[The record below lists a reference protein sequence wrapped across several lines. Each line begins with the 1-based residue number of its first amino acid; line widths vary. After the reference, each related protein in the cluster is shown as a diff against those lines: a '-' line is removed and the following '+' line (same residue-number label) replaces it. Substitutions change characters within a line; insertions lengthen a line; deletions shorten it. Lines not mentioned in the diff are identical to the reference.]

1 MPSIGAHAFSAGV
14 LFFFGVAI
22 AGCDEL
28 VGFGD
33 LPPQATPAPALS
45 PECFADAP
53 VAFEPKPTIT
63 LRVPFTENGGT
74 PVSTPLEVK
83 ACKLFDHECTPL
95 LGSAATNDEGI
106 ASIEVPANPG
116 TGEFGGML
124 RIDQP
129 GYFKGLTL
137 FRPPP
142 RVDLTL
148 PPAIAV
154 TDSVVVYL
162 TGLYKL
168 SAETIGERGH
178 LAIIPVMCDR
188 SRVAGIEP
196 ILPSDQN
203 LADESTKVFV
213 RSNGGLVPDEG
224 VTTKD
229 GVVVFINLL
238 IPEDKN
244 FNDFY
249 VSLVDRET
257 RAPFVPPQ
265 AVRVWRGELTTLVVA
280 PGL

>member
-28 VGFGD
+28 VGFSD
-33 LPPQATPAPALS
+33 LPPQATPAPVLS

-83 ACKLFDHECTPL
+83 ACKLLDHECNTL
-95 LGSAATNDEGI
+95 LASAVTDDTGV
-106 ASIEVPANPG
+106 ASIEVPTTPG
-116 TGEFGGML
+116 TGEFRGLL

-129 GYFKGLTL
+129 GYFKGLTI

-148 PPAIAV
+148 PSAIAV
-154 TDSVVVYL
+154 TDRVVGVL
-162 TGLYKL
+162 KDVFGIST
-168 SAETIGERGH
+168 ETINERGH
-178 LAIIPVMCDR
+178 LAIVPVTCGR
-188 SRVAGIEP
+188 APVAGIEAV
-196 ILPSDQN
+196 LPSDQN
-203 LADESTKVFV
+203 LADESTRVFV
-213 RSNGGLVPDEG
+213 RNAGNLVPGES
-224 VTTKD
+224 VTTPD

-238 IPEDKN
+238 IPSNTNERS
-244 FNDFY
+244 FQ
-249 VSLVDRET
+249 VSLVDRNT
-257 RAPFVPPQ
+257 RAPFAASQTVGL
-265 AVRVWRGELTTLVVA
+265 WRGELTTLVVA